1 MKACLNVYSRQQKTL
16 KNLVLV
22 LLPVF
27 FSSTNKNK
35 AKGILVLYAEDLLL
49 QCMFSLCIIDPQRS
63 ISFVQLSPIF
73 LCPIELAVVQ
83 IMEGSKAIFSIKKV
97 FKNI

>member
-1 MKACLNVYSRQQKTL
+1 MKARLNVYSRQQKTL

-27 FSSTNKNK
+27 FYGANKYK

-49 QCMFSLCIIDPQRS
+49 QCMFSLCIIDLHS
-63 ISFVQLSPIF
+63 IF